1 MFLKELFDVDEE
13 IYLVEPNYYSQR
25 TIESTI
31 KYLENIRDI
40 IETNKLRIIRITTG
54 GKTVGLA
61 IFNPATPEVPIDFWS
76 IFTSAITSFQNAEF
90 ESLADSIIASNEPER
105 VIEVTHSNLHEALIE
120 YYSVLLVNRETCTDC
135 TMQLEPYNSVYAED
149 RIDRLLELLERLGSE
164 GLSFEGNMLEICCG
178 NGMSTI
184 ALHRLGYDPLSI
196 DYEKCEVCQGLEH
209 GVLNP
214 RRTLVMDATKLSRFL
229 EPERFDCI
237 VGFML
242 GTIYEFNKDIWSRM
256 MVESAKVARE
266 GATIL
271 FTVRSKP
278 EMDLLEKA
286 LQYAGIEGRAIDNN
300 DSSGMYDQ
308 WVFVG
313 TKIRK

>member
-1 MFLKELFDVDEE
+1 MFLNELFDVDEE
-13 IYLVEPNYYSQR
+13 VYLVEPNYYCQK

-40 IETNKLRIIRITTG
+40 IETNKLRIIQVTTG

-76 IFTSAITSFQNAEF
+76 IFTSAIASFHNAEF
-90 ESLADSIIASNEPER
+90 ESLADLIITSNEPER
-105 VIEVTHSNLHEALIE
+105 VIEVTHVSLHEALIE

-135 TMQLEPYNSVYAED
+135 TMQLESYNRVYAED
-149 RIDRLLELLERLGSE
+149 RIDRLLELLERLESE
-164 GLSFEGNMLEICCG
+164 GISFGGNMLEICCG

-214 RRTLVMDATKLSRFL
+214 RRTLVMDATKLSRFF

-256 MVESAKVARE
+256 MVESAKVAKE
-266 GATIL
+266 GATIF

-278 EMDLLEKA
+278 EMDILEKT
-286 LQYAGIEGRAIDNN
+286 LQDVEIKGRVIDNS
-300 DSSGMYDQ
+300 DGSGMYDQ
-308 WVFVG
+308 WIFVG
-313 TKIRK
+313 RKARQ